1 MTNIEH
7 NLGVKRRSEVAQWA
21 GGALRSLATIAMSAL
36 VVWIAVSAI
45 NETGLLQRPAPAQP
59 HSPAGNSPFPQIA
72 YG

>member
-1 MTNIEH
+1 MSSVDH
-7 NLGVKRRSEVAQWA
+7 SLGVKRRSEVGQWA
-21 GGALRSLATIAMSAL
+21 AGALRSLATIAVSAF